1 MSHAPVARCR
11 FCGYLY
17 YTFKLPSHEAVC
29 SSGPAGYIA
38 PAGRKGMR
46 IPLTSDEG
54 RLLMALGR
62 KPMPLDELQGAYG
75 RKRLSTV
82 LPDFLVTGLVEKNQA
97 GAFALTEDGWKE
109 ALTYRAIAAVE
120 GYLEHSSPE
129 EFPGRMARVLSL
141 IDFGE
146 DSTLREAGRR

>member
-1 MSHAPVARCR
+1 MSHEPVARCR
-11 FCGYLY
+11 YCGYLY

-54 RLLMALGR
+54 RLLVALGR

-75 RKRLSTV
+75 RKWLSTV
-82 LPDFLVTGLVEKNQA
+82 LPDFVVTGLVEKDPA
-97 GAFALTEDGWKE
+97 GAFALTEEGWKE
-109 ALTYRAIAAVE
+109 ALKYRAVAAVDR
-120 GYLEHSSPE
+120 YLEHSPPD

-141 IDFGE
+141 IDFRGE
-146 DSTLREAGRR
+146 EVGPK